1 VTAKAHADAI
11 KALIGTSVRLFEGN
25 RPEDSPLPAA
35 VLFVDTGT
43 GERTTLTHRSDRRN
57 VAFQITSVGL
67 DPEGVRSVAERVRT
81 AVLDRRPVVPGR
93 TTWMVIH
100 DDSTLMRLDRDVTPH
115 VFFLVDL
122 YSFSSVPAP
131 APIP

>member
-43 GERTTLTHRSDRRN
+43 GLRTTLAAVSDRRD
-57 VAFQITSVGL
+57 VSFQVTSVGL

-81 AVLDRRPVVPGR
+81 AVLDKRPAVPGR
-93 TTWMVIH
+93 RTWTVTH
-100 DDSTLMRLDRDVTPH
+100 DDSAPLRLDRDVTPH
-115 VFFLVDL
+115 VYLLVDV
-122 YSFSSVPAP
+122 YSFASVPVSA
-131 APIP
+131 